1 MKFKDFLAEKLPRRL
16 YNLLPSRAKLIGGVA
31 LLRFPEELDEY
42 EGKIGRLALEF
53 YKVGAVYRVYG
64 VEGVERRPILK
75 HLAGEEVEEIIHRE
89 YGCIFKLNLRRL
101 MFCLGNS
108 FERLR
113 TAALVGRGE
122 VVLDMFA
129 GIGQFTIPIAVF
141 SNPSRIYSI
150 EINPEAYNY
159 LQENVRLNGVEGIVE
174 PIMGDCRRI
183 VDERLRGTA
192 DQVVMGY
199 FWETGEAL
207 PQALHALKPSGG
219 VIHFHDLARRGREEE
234 FIEKVLEK
242 VREEGYLPRLLKW
255 RKVKS
260 YSKTRNHIVI
270 DFYAV
275 REGSL

>member
-1 MKFKDFLAEKLPRRL
+1 
-16 YNLLPSRAKLIGGVA
+16 
-31 LLRFPEELDEY
+31 
-42 EGKIGRLALEF
+42 
-53 YKVGAVYRVYG
+53 
-64 VEGVERRPILK
+64 
-75 HLAGEEVEEIIHRE
+75 
-89 YGCIFKLNLRRL
+89 
-101 MFCLGNS
+101 
-108 FERLR
+108 LR

>member
-1 MKFKDFLAEKLPRRL
+1 MKFKDFLAERLPKEL
-16 YNLLPSRAKLIGGVA
+16 YNLLPSHAKLIDRVA
-31 LLRFPEELDEY
+31 LLRFPEELDEH
-42 EGKIGRLALEF
+42 EEEIGRLALEF
-53 YKVGAVYRVYG
+53 YRVRAVYRIYG

-75 HLAGEEVEEIIHRE
+75 HLAGEEVEEVIHRE

-113 TAALVGRGE
+113 TAALIGRGE
-122 VVLDMFA
+122 VVIDMFA

-141 SNPSRIYSI
+141 SAPSRIYSI
-150 EINPEAYNY
+150 EINPEAYGY
-159 LQENVRLNGVEGIVE
+159 LQENIKLNRVEGIVE
-174 PIMGDCRRI
+174 SIMGDCRRI
-183 VDERLRGTA
+183 VEEKLRGKA
-192 DQVVMGY
+192 DHVIMGY
-199 FWETGEAL
+199 FWKTSGAL
-207 PQALHALKPSGG
+207 PQALHALKPHGG

-234 FIEKVLEK
+234 FIEKILEK
-242 VREEGYLPRLLKW
+242 VREEGYTPHLLRW

>member
-1 MKFKDFLAEKLPRRL
+1 MKFKDLLAEKLPRRL

-42 EGKIGRLALEF
+42 EGEIGRLALEF
-53 YKVGAVYRVYG
+53 YKVRAVYRVYG

>member
-1 MKFKDFLAEKLPRRL
+1 MRFKDFLAGRLPRSL
-16 YNLLPSRAKLIGGVA
+16 YNLLPSHGKLIGGVT

-42 EGKIGRLALEF
+42 EEEIGRLALEF
-53 YKVGAVYRVYG
+53 YKAKAVYRVYG

-89 YGCIFKLNLRRL
+89 YGCVFKLNFKRL

-122 VVLDMFA
+122 VVVDMFA

-159 LQENVRLNGVEGIVE
+159 LQENIKLNRVEKVVE
-174 PIMGDCRRI
+174 PIIGDCRRI
-183 VDERLRGTA
+183 VNERLRGKV

-199 FWETGEAL
+199 FWKTGEAL
-207 PQALHALKPSGG
+207 SQALHALKPCGG

-234 FIEKVLEK
+234 FVESVLEK
-242 VREEGYLPRLLKW
+242 VREEGYLPHLLNW

-270 DFYAV
+270 DFYAI
-275 REGSL
+275 REESL

>member
-53 YKVGAVYRVYG
+53 YKVRAVYRVYG

-192 DQVVMGY
+192 DRVVMGY